1 MNDAMASPVPSVID
15 DVPTLDGNR
24 FELVVDGPASWAT
37 LIALINGAK
46 TSLKLYYYIFEA
58 DVSGHAVREALLDAI
73 NRGVAV
79 SLIVDGFGSSNTPP
93 SFFAPLVEAGC
104 DSCRFM
110 PRFGRR
116 YLLRNHQKMAIADGR
131 VAIIG
136 GFNIADDYFRSRA
149 SGGWHDM
156 GLEISGPAVHWLSRY
171 FDALLIW
178 ARHERPSLRRLRK
191 LLRAMHHS
199 RGQLQWLLGGPTRR
213 LSAWAR
219 SVKHDL
225 EHARQVDMI
234 EAYFSPGRSMLKR
247 IKRVVRRGGRSRI
260 VTARLSDNGATVGA
274 ARFLYGGLLRRDVE
288 VYEYVA
294 AKLHMKL
301 IVIDDATYIGSA
313 NFDMRSL
320 FLNLE
325 LMLRID
331 DAAFA
336 ARMRSFFESELADC
350 ERITPEIH
358 QANAGF
364 LNRLKWALSYLV
376 VGVADYTVTRR
387 LNFGLD

>member
-1 MNDAMASPVPSVID
+1 MAARAQSTIEHVPA
-15 DVPTLDGNR
+15 LDGNR
-24 FELVVDGPASWAT
+24 LELAIDGPAIWA
-37 LIALINGAK
+37 ALIRLIEGAEH
-46 TSLKLYYYIFEA
+46 SLKLYYYIFQPDE
-58 DVSGHAVREALLDAI
+58 SGRKVRDALLAAI
-73 NRGVAV
+73 DRGVSV
-79 SLIVDGFGSSNTPP
+79 SLFVDGFGSSDTPA
-93 SFFAPLVEAGC
+93 SFLAPLVEAGC
-104 DSCRFM
+104 DCCRFM

-131 VAIIG
+131 RAIIG
-136 GFNIADDYFRSRA
+136 GFNIADDYFMPIEQ
-149 SGGWHDM
+149 GGWHDM
-156 GLEISGPAVHWLSRY
+156 GLEIDGHAVHWLSRY

-199 RGQLQWLLGGPTRR
+199 GGQLHWLLGGPTRR

-219 SVKHDL
+219 AVKTDL
-225 EHARQVDMI
+225 EHAGSADMI

-247 IKRVVRRGGRSRI
+247 IKRIVKRGGRSRI
-260 VTARLSDNGATVGA
+260 VTAQRSDNGATVGA
-274 ARFLYGGLLRRDVE
+274 ARFLYGGLLRRDVQ
-288 VYEYVA
+288 VYEYLPA
-294 AKLHMKL
+294 RLHMKL
-301 IVIDDATYIGSA
+301 IVIDDITYIGSA

-331 DAAFA
+331 DADFA
-336 ARMRSFFESELADC
+336 ARMRAFFEAERADC
-350 ERITPEIH
+350 ERITPELH
-358 QANAGF
+358 RARAGF